1 MCIIQLSSELCNEL
15 LGTYFH
21 EYYYLSDAE
30 RKKMNNKFKPK
41 KLFIEGYSYNDWYEN
56 VELPDKEKLSDNEEL
71 SDIEESV
78 DLSDMLPLEGNK
90 EIKRQK
96 ELIIL
101 TLNKLL
107 TRLSKLLAKT
117 EVGNNLCKLKNEIRQ
132 ILHLLY
138 QHIKITEK
146 VYNNLI

>member
-56 VELPDKEKLSDNEEL
+56 VELPDKEKSSDEGLSDK
-71 SDIEESV
+71 EESV

-90 EIKRQK
+90 EVKEQK
-96 ELIIL
+96 E
-101 TLNKLL
+101 
-107 TRLSKLLAKT
+107 
-117 EVGNNLCKLKNEIRQ
+117 
-132 ILHLLY
+132 
-138 QHIKITEK
+138 
-146 VYNNLI
+146 

>member
-21 EYYYLSDAE
+21 EYYYLSDAK
-30 RKKMNNKFKPK
+30 RKKMNHKFKPK
-41 KLFIEGYSYNDWYEN
+41 KLFIERYSYNDWYEN
-56 VELPDKEKLSDNEEL
+56 VELPDKEKSSDNEEL
-71 SDIEESV
+71 SDKEESV
-78 DLSDMLPLEGNK
+78 DLSDMLPLEEVK
-90 EIKRQK
+90 EQK

-107 TRLSKLLAKT
+107 TRLSKLLAQT
-117 EVGNNLCKLKNEIRQ
+117 EAGNNLCKLKNEIRQ
-132 ILHLLY
+132 ILNLLY